1 MLIPLTLPWHESNGA
16 VAEDGALV
24 QVKSCGTLVIFI
36 TSSGEI
42 FLLIIHC
49 QFCFFC
55 TFQYIKKKKK
65 NSVAGLFSCA
75 ISLLQESISSGFENF
90 KASSLGSVGKLTER
104 KWNTHMESNTVR
116 RVTLELT

>member
-1 MLIPLTLPWHESNGA
+1 MYINIVDLKLSLLWHESNGA
-16 VAEDGALV
+16 VAGDGALV
-24 QVKSCGTLVIFI
+24 QVRSRGTLVIFI

-65 NSVAGLFSCA
+65 SVIGQFLCAISIAGLFS
-75 ISLLQESISSGFENF
+75 SGLN
-90 KASSLGSVGKLTER
+90 
-104 KWNTHMESNTVR
+104 
-116 RVTLELT
+116 